1 MKRASLRYVGDIRI
15 RELLRAHGCPTPFHA
30 VRTRFLGNI
39 ATPRL
44 DASPIEVIKELWG
57 GEFPEFEDVGDADA
71 LFQGLMSFWNHLAKH
86 QSRSKPFQLLRLR
99 SKPSRD
105 DLLELCRTRTEEIE
119 GFIDG
124 LYGRDESID
133 LFERAVEGMEA
144 LGEINAMLHGALG
157 LLENRNQSP
166 TDRELADTF
175 RNVKEL
181 TGIAE
186 KEIHTVVLSCVRAR
200 RDALGQLG
208 TSRPTMH

>member
-15 RELLRAHGCPTPFHA
+15 RELLRAHDCPTPFHT

-44 DASPIEVIKELWG
+44 AASPVQVIRELWG
-57 GEFPEFEDVGDADA
+57 GEFPEFEDVGDANE

-86 QSRSKPFQLLRLR
+86 QSRSKPFRLVR
-99 SKPSRD
+99 VPWNATHT
-105 DLLELCRTRTEEIE
+105 DLLDLCRTRTEELE

-124 LYGRDESID
+124 LFGSDESID
-133 LFERAVEGMEA
+133 LPERAVEGTEA
-144 LGEINAMLHGALG
+144 LGEINAMLHGVLH
-157 LLENRNQSP
+157 LLEDRDQSP
-166 TDRELADTF
+166 SDRELAETL

-186 KEIHTVVLSCVRAR
+186 KEIHAVVLSCVRAR

-208 TSRPTMH
+208 TSHPTMH